1 MKRRVVISFII
12 FVLVLSFFVASDT
25 GNRTLRQLGSVIG
38 LYASVEPNEYNTL
51 AQQLEEQK
59 AELDKQKLQIEQEK
73 AQLQQEKEDNNDITI
88 IYVTSIGGLLL
99 VLVLLN
105 YFLDWRRRK

>member
-12 FVLVLSFFVASDT
+12 FVFTLSFFAASDM

-59 AELDKQKLQIEQEK
+59 TELDKQKLQIEQEK
-73 AQLQQEKEDNNDITI
+73 AQLQQEREDSSDMAIVYI
-88 IYVTSIGGLLL
+88 TSIGALLL
-99 VLVLLN
+99 TLVLFN